1 MTWFSIMPD
10 NPLIIT
16 KLFLDCRKKLNLKDV
31 FFSLFIHGGGLG
43 AELGGSPPT
52 QGLDQ
57 EASLQIPHGTNGG
70 SHLFFSRFS
79 KESGGEL
86 IRGKIFSSVFCCC
99 WTEAASLLPNSSF
112 KSFL

>member
-1 MTWFSIMPD
+1 MPD

-16 KLFLDCRKKLNLKDV
+16 KLFLDCRQKLNLKDV

-43 AELGGSPPT
+43 AELGGSPLIWRRSGSFT
-52 QGLDQ
+52 A
-57 EASLQIPHGTNGG
+57 EIPHGTNGG

-86 IRGKIFSSVFCCC
+86 ITGKIFSSVFCCC
-99 WTEAASLLPNSSF
+99 WTEAASLLPNLSF